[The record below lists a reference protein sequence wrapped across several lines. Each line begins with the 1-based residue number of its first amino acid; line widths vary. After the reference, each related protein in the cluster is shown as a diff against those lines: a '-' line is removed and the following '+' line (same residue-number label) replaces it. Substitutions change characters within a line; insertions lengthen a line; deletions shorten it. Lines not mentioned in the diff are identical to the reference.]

1 MSLFSDS
8 KLNSGHRTYG
18 NSYVL
23 FLILTI
29 LFYEMILQDE
39 LLSVHLE
46 ITISQEPL
54 MKFNRLG
61 CI

>member
-1 MSLFSDS
+1 MATLMFLF
-8 KLNSGHRTYG
+8 
-18 NSYVL
+18 